1 MKRTSYESCLW
12 TFCETLIC
20 ITRDIRSSIRLDCN
34 ISLLILITTRLQ
46 MSISEEEVDVWDDD
60 GDGNLMALFVLDET
74 PVAVSPIFM
83 LKPAD
88 C

>member
-1 MKRTSYESCLW
+1 
-12 TFCETLIC
+12 
-20 ITRDIRSSIRLDCN
+20 LDCN